1 MCPWGAPSSI
11 SRNSPP
17 LLAALLLNSRRR
29 SLPFFSFR
37 PFPSRFPS
45 VLADSVVGESRLAS
59 SERSNIGPGPLHSR
73 SLLLLRLVVR
83 PSFSPT
89 RAATL
94 SLSLS
99 LPSIRSPLSSPLLS
113 SPLFSSHPLR
123 RTSSSSS
130 FLLYSPAPSTVPL
143 VPSSP
148 FFLLSFLPVPTRHYL
163 LSLAFVAS
171 PWQYRDDGRSGTES
185 EKRKGPFSLA
195 LFPSM
200 LGITIGLSSFFSFLF
215 FRALCTRARKIFF
228 DLRGARFSATIE
240 GLLLSLVLFD
250 DLSSLFTNEK
260 RCELDNRDRR
270 SSSPVAP
277 PLFSSLEQ
285 RDDSKRQTTISRR

>member
-1 MCPWGAPSSI
+1 MHSAAFDLSGTSKGNRMCPWGAPSSI

-29 SLPFFSFR
+29 RRSMPFFSFR

-45 VLADSVVGESRLAS
+45 VLADSVLGESRLAS
-59 SERSNIGPGPLHSR
+59 SERSNIGPGR
-73 SLLLLRLVVR
+73 S
-83 PSFSPT
+83 PS
-89 RAATL
+89 

-99 LPSIRSPLSSPLLS
+99 SSAPSRRPPILLTNARRYSLSLPFSPFHPLASPLLS
-113 SPLFSSHPLR
+113 SPLFSSHPLTALR
-123 RTSSSSS
+123 RTSSSS

-171 PWQYRDDGRSGTES
+171 PWQYRDDGRRGTES

-200 LGITIGLSSFFSFLF
+200 GRDNHWPVFFLSFLF
-215 FRALCTRARKIFF
+215 FRALSSCTRKIFL
-228 DLRGARFSATIE
+228 DLRCARFSASIE
-240 GLLLSLVLFD
+240 ESLLSLVLSLAIFG

-260 RCELDNRDRR
+260 
-270 SSSPVAP
+270 
-277 PLFSSLEQ
+277 
-285 RDDSKRQTTISRR
+285 

>member
-45 VLADSVVGESRLAS
+45 DSVVGESRLAS

-113 SPLFSSHPLR
+113 SL
-123 RTSSSSS
+123 
-130 FLLYSPAPSTVPL
+130 
-143 VPSSP
+143 
-148 FFLLSFLPVPTRHYL
+148 LLSSLPT
-163 LSLAFVAS
+163 
-171 PWQYRDDGRSGTES
+171 
-185 EKRKGPFSLA
+185 
-195 LFPSM
+195 
-200 LGITIGLSSFFSFLF
+200 
-215 FRALCTRARKIFF
+215 LCA
-228 DLRGARFSATIE
+228 
-240 GLLLSLVLFD
+240 GLLLL
-250 DLSSLFTNEK
+250 
-260 RCELDNRDRR
+260 R
-270 SSSPVAP
+270 SSSIHP
-277 PLFSSLEQ
+277 PLPPCPSSLPALF
-285 RDDSKRQTTISRR
+285 SFSRSYPYLLAIIFFHWPSLPRHGNTEMTVEVGRRAKKERVPFLSHFSLRCSG

>member
-37 PFPSRFPS
+37 PFPSRFPL

-59 SERSNIGPGPLHSR
+59 SERSNIGPLHSR

-83 PSFSPT
+83 PSFSPA

-99 LPSIRSPLSSPLLS
+99 LPSIRSPLSSPFLS

-123 RTSSSSS
+123 RTSSSS

-148 FFLLSFLPVPTRHYL
+148 FSFSRSYPYL
-163 LSLAFVAS
+163 LAIIFFHWPSLPRHGNTEMTVEV
-171 PWQYRDDGRSGTES
+171 GRRAKKERVPFLSH
-185 EKRKGPFSLA
+185 FSL
-195 LFPSM
+195 
-200 LGITIGLSSFFSFLF
+200 
-215 FRALCTRARKIFF
+215 
-228 DLRGARFSATIE
+228 
-240 GLLLSLVLFD
+240 
-250 DLSSLFTNEK
+250 
-260 RCELDNRDRR
+260 RC
-270 SSSPVAP
+270 SG
-277 PLFSSLEQ
+277 
-285 RDDSKRQTTISRR
+285 

>member
-59 SERSNIGPGPLHSR
+59 SERSNIGPLHSR

-113 SPLFSSHPLR
+113 SLLFPPSPPDFFFFVPPLFTRPFHRAPRPFQPFFPSLVLT
-123 RTSSSSS
+123 RT
-130 FLLYSPAPSTVPL
+130 YSP
-143 VPSSP
+143 
-148 FFLLSFLPVPTRHYL
+148 
-163 LSLAFVAS
+163 
-171 PWQYRDDGRSGTES
+171 
-185 EKRKGPFSLA
+185 
-195 LFPSM
+195 
-200 LGITIGLSSFFSFLF
+200 LSSF
-215 FRALCTRARKIFF
+215 IG
-228 DLRGARFSATIE
+228 LRCLAMAI
-240 GLLLSLVLFD
+240 
-250 DLSSLFTNEK
+250 
-260 RCELDNRDRR
+260 
-270 SSSPVAP
+270 
-277 PLFSSLEQ
+277 Q
-285 RDDSKRQTTISRR
+285 R

>member
-59 SERSNIGPGPLHSR
+59 SERSNIGPLHSR

-99 LPSIRSPLSSPLLS
+99 LPSIRSPLSSPFLSFPLLS
-113 SPLFSSHPLR
+113 SL
-123 RTSSSSS
+123 
-130 FLLYSPAPSTVPL
+130 
-143 VPSSP
+143 
-148 FFLLSFLPVPTRHYL
+148 LLSSLPT
-163 LSLAFVAS
+163 
-171 PWQYRDDGRSGTES
+171 
-185 EKRKGPFSLA
+185 
-195 LFPSM
+195 
-200 LGITIGLSSFFSFLF
+200 
-215 FRALCTRARKIFF
+215 LCA
-228 DLRGARFSATIE
+228 
-240 GLLLSLVLFD
+240 GLLLLL
-250 DLSSLFTNEK
+250 
-260 RCELDNRDRR
+260 R
-270 SSSPVAP
+270 SSSIHP
-277 PLFSSLEQ
+277 PLPPCPSSLPALF
-285 RDDSKRQTTISRR
+285 SFSRSYPYLLAIIFFHWPSLPRHGNTEMTVEVGRRAKKERVPFLSHFSLRCSG

>member
-29 SLPFFSFR
+29 RRSLPFFSFR

-45 VLADSVVGESRLAS
+45 VLADSVLGESRLAS
-59 SERSNIGPGPLHSR
+59 SERSNIGPGRSPSSLSLSSSAPSR
-73 SLLLLRLVVR
+73 RPPILLTNARR
-83 PSFSPT
+83 YS
-89 RAATL
+89 L

-99 LPSIRSPLSSPLLS
+99 LPSIRSPLLS
-113 SPLFSSHPLR
+113 SPLFSSHPLTALR
-123 RTSSSSS
+123 RTSSSS

-171 PWQYRDDGRSGTES
+171 PWQYRDDGRRGTES

-200 LGITIGLSSFFSFLF
+200 GRDNHWPVFFLSFLF
-215 FRALCTRARKIFF
+215 FRALSSCTRKIFL
-228 DLRGARFSATIE
+228 DLRCARFSASIE
-240 GLLLSLVLFD
+240 GSLLPLSL
-250 DLSSLFTNEK
+250 SRSLF
-260 RCELDNRDRR
+260 RYLWRFIF
-270 SSSPVAP
+270 
-277 PLFSSLEQ
+277 PLYEREMMRVRMIEIDEIIITRGAASIFV
-285 RDDSKRQTTISRR
+285 SRAA